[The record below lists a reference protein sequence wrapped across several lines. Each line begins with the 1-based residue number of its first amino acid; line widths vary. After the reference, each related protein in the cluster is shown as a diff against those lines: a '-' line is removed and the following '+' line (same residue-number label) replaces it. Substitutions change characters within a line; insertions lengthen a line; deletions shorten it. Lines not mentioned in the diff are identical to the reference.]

1 MKRRSVA
8 LLTAM
13 VFGFAFLYVP
23 ILLLI
28 VYSFND
34 SKLVTVWGGFSLK
47 WYGELFRNDQILEA
61 AKTSL
66 LVAVT
71 TATLATA
78 LGTMAGLI
86 LARFGRF
93 RGRTLFTGMITAP
106 LVMPEVVTGLSI
118 LLLFVALEQ
127 LVGWPDGRGVT
138 TITIAHVTFTMAYVA
153 VIIQS
158 RLGQLDESVE
168 EAALDL
174 GARPAKVFFVITLP
188 IIAPALMS
196 GWLLAFTL
204 SLDDL
209 VIASFTAGPS
219 STTLPMVVFSSV
231 RLGVTPEINAL
242 ATLLIVFAAVTIGL
256 AAWIMARSEKKRER
270 AMAMALREEE
280 AG

>member
-1 MKRRSVA
+1 MKGRSPV
-8 LLTAM
+8 LITAM
-13 VFGFAFLYVP
+13 AFGFAFLYVP

-28 VYSFND
+28 LYSFNE
-34 SKLVTVWGGFSLK
+34 SRLVTVWGGFSTK
-47 WYGELFRNDQILEA
+47 WYGELFANAQILEA
-61 AKTSL
+61 AETSL

-127 LVGWPDGRGVT
+127 IIGWPDGRGVT

-158 RLGQLDESVE
+158 RLAQMDESVE

-188 IIAPALMS
+188 IIAPALLS

-256 AAWIMARSEKKRER
+256 AAFVMARSEKKRER
-270 AMAMALREEE
+270 AMAKAMKEQDVT
-280 AG
+280 